1 MIKEFQGQYRWLS
14 NFWPSPFVLDGIHFP
29 TVEHGYQAYKA
40 SDGQEFVRILDAR
53 SPGEAKRLGKRVKL
67 RMNWEAIKDGVM
79 LALVRAK
86 FEQNPDLAAKL
97 IATGDEELVEG
108 NTWGDTYWGVCRGV
122 GQNKLGKILMNVRQ
136 ELAALPEGEG

>member
-1 MIKEFQGQYRWLS
+1 
-14 NFWPSPFVLDGIHFP
+14 
-29 TVEHGYQAYKA
+29 
-40 SDGQEFVRILDAR
+40 
-53 SPGEAKRLGKRVKL
+53 
-67 RMNWEAIKDGVM
+67 
-79 LALVRAK
+79 VRAK